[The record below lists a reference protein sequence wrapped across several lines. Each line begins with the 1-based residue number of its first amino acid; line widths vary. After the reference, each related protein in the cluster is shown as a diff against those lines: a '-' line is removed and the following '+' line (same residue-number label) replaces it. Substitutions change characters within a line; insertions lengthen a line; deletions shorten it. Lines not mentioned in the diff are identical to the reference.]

1 MDFTSVFFNS
11 FFSGFAA
18 ESDADG
24 FRDVGGAAVFF
35 STAEVDADGL
45 ESSASLDAALIA
57 AAPRRSIN
65 RNE

>member
-11 FFSGFAA
+11 FFSDFAA

-24 FRDVGGAAVFF
+24 FSDVDGAAVFF

-57 AAPRRSIN
+57 AAPESPTN
-65 RNE
+65 RIE